1 MTSGRQFEQ
10 LSYVPL
16 SSVAIEGESKG
27 LGCAT
32 TRCAPSCSSPVCPTR
47 LDEIKNLHH
56 YFRFGGVIVHL
67 PCFAPVGR
75 PGRRH

>member
-16 SSVAIEGESKG
+16 SSVAIEGEFKG

-32 TRCAPSCSSPVCPTR
+32 TRYAPSCSSHVCPT
-47 LDEIKNLHH
+47 
-56 YFRFGGVIVHL
+56 
-67 PCFAPVGR
+67 
-75 PGRRH
+75 